1 MREIWLLFLD
11 LPNGVS
17 EILDGKL
24 WVVVGE
30 YVNGICL
37 TITYVIYGLAGEN
50 VTHRLLDPFLVSL
63 GHSRMPP
70 VQTIELQ

>member
-1 MREIWLLFLD
+1 MREIWVLFLN

-30 YVNGICL
+30 YVNG
-37 TITYVIYGLAGEN
+37 YA
-50 VTHRLLDPFLVSL
+50 
-63 GHSRMPP
+63 
-70 VQTIELQ
+70 